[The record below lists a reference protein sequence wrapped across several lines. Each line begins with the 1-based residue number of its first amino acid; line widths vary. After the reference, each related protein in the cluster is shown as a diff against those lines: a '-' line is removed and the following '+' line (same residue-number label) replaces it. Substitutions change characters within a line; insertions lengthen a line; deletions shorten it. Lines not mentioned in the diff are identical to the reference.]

1 MSKKKSAESNSN
13 SGCIGIATILG
24 TILALVLGYY
34 GIDLNAILNQST
46 TTEPV
51 ETRSSADS
59 TGFSRLYQI
68 YFTNPTCPPEAE
80 RVGGIDATVVQ
91 DLDAAKKSIHLAV
104 FDLELNSIIDALI
117 RAEKRG
123 VAVYIVVD
131 NENTPAASINRLR
144 RNRLSVVED
153 KRSAF
158 MHNKIVVIDER
169 YLWTGSMNLAEK
181 DTYCYNNNFVRFDSA
196 ELAANYV
203 AEVEEMYTDHQF
215 GPTSPVNTV
224 NDLNLEGVEIENYF
238 ASEQAVAP
246 IIAQLIA
253 SAQSD
258 ILFMAFSFT
267 NEDIG
272 EAMINRAKAGV
283 TVHGV
288 FESLGADGASS
299 YYKDFRRIKNPNI
312 SVRTDGNPYL
322 MHHKVIIIDHAIT
335 IFGSF
340 NYSDN
345 ANKSNDENVLIV
357 HDPQF
362 TRYFVQEY
370 ETVWNEAPDK

>member
-1 MSKKKSAESNSN
+1 MSKKKSAASSSN
-13 SGCIGIATILG
+13 SGCIGIATFLG

-34 GIDLNAILNQST
+34 GIDLNAILNEST
-46 TTEPV
+46 AEPV
-51 ETRSSADS
+51 ETRPSAES
-59 TGFSRLYQI
+59 TGLSQLYQI
-68 YFTNPTCPPEAE
+68 YFTNPICPPAEE
-80 RVGGIDATVVQ
+80 RVGGIDATIIN
-91 DLDAAKKSIHLAV
+91 DLDAAKESIHIAV
-104 FDLELNSIIDALI
+104 FDLELDSIIDALI

-203 AEVEEMYTDHQF
+203 TEVEEMYTNTQF
-215 GPTSPVNTV
+215 GPTSPVNTA
-224 NDLNLEGVEIENYF
+224 NKLNLEGVEVETYF

-246 IIAQLIA
+246 ILAELIA
-253 SAQSD
+253 NAQTS
-258 ILFMAFSFT
+258 IYFMAFSFT

-272 EAMINRAKAGV
+272 EAMVERAEAGV
-283 TVHGV
+283 KVQGV
-288 FESLGADGASS
+288 FESLGADAASS
-299 YYKDFRRIKNPNI
+299 YYKDFRRIKSPNI

-322 MHHKVIIIDHAIT
+322 MHHKVIIIDQAIT

-345 ANKSNDENVLIV
+345 ANNNNDENVLII

-362 TRYFVQEY
+362 TDYFVQEY
-370 ETVWNEAPDK
+370 QTVWNEAQDK